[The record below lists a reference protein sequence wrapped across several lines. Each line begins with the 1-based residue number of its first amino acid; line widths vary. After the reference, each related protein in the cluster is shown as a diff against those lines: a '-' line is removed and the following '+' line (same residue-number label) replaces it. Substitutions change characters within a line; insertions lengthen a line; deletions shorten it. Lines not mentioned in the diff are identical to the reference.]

1 MGYQRSELGE
11 IDSTYQRL
19 TVHRRIP
26 STSRPRSSVCVA
38 SADATSPKAVQ
49 DGGRIDAQV
58 FADSRE

>member
-11 IDSTYQRL
+11 IDSTYHRL
-19 TVHRRIP
+19 TVHRDTQYIKTEVVR
-26 STSRPRSSVCVA
+26 VA
-38 SADATSPKAVQ
+38 SADATSPKAVP